1 MSRAQ
6 QTEGTAGMYPF
17 RTQSPAQHPA
27 IPCPYASSQ
36 GAASPFHAHIT
47 SMPSSHDCPF
57 AWSEAEFSPLLETD
71 IDPGLREAGLEL
83 YEEAARELASR
94 YPQAWPEFTYERF
107 AWAAGMVQS
116 RTFHLQATNWVTGG
130 TSDGCELYLLPGID
144 MVNHS
149 SQAEQRST
157 ELRFTPDRTA
167 GGERIPGEFT
177 MLASRAISSGEEILF
192 TYGDLSDTELLHT
205 YGFVEGLD
213 VPRSQ
218 GQACVQLADVLIGC
232 GGARAQRGASG
243 SDRCACEAIRAY
255 LAPADAFQVSVAGS
269 IPPTGLLFAVQMLL
283 GGKKDLQTI
292 CERFE
297 AWDPQDA
304 DTEQPKPLAV
314 KKEHL
319 AAVGA
324 ALESAR
330 ARVSA
335 AIEGLQPDAAL
346 RARAAWTLCMLQH
359 RVLEKVKQAV
369 EQAAES

>member
-1 MSRAQ
+1 
-6 QTEGTAGMYPF
+6 
-17 RTQSPAQHPA
+17 
-27 IPCPYASSQ
+27 
-36 GAASPFHAHIT
+36 
-47 SMPSSHDCPF
+47 MPSSHDCPF

-71 IDPGLREAGLEL
+71 IDPGLREAGLKL

-177 MLASRAISSGEEILF
+177 MLAFRAISSGEEILF

-213 VPRSQ
+213 
-218 GQACVQLADVLIGC
+218 
-232 GGARAQRGASG
+232 
-243 SDRCACEAIRAY
+243 
-255 LAPADAFQVSVAGS
+255 
-269 IPPTGLLFAVQMLL
+269 MLL

-304 DTEQPKPLAV
+304 ETEQPKPLAV

-346 RARAAWTLCMLQH
+346 RARAAWMLCMLQH

-369 EQAAES
+369 EQAAESEWPGLEHSV